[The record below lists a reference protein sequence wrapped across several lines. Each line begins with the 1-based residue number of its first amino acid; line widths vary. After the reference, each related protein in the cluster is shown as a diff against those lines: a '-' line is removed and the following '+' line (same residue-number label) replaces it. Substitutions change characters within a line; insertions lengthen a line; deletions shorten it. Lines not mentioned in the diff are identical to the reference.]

1 MKRKQTITIL
11 IGAIIILS
19 AIAALAGIFTTG
31 GPGNFLYETIRGET
45 VTIYGKGL
53 YKHMSADV
61 AIQGIAQD
69 VVTLFIGIPLL
80 IIVLFSYR
88 RGSVKGHFLL
98 TGIVGYFFVTYLF
111 YTAMGMYN
119 ELFLIY
125 ISLLGLTFFALFNL
139 FISFDL
145 EKVSGYFPNRATAK
159 FTGGFLIFNSVAIAL
174 MWLGRVVPPLLD
186 GSIYP
191 VDLQHY
197 TTMIVQGFDL
207 GLLLPI
213 SFVSG
218 WLLLKMKPMGFITGV
233 PYIVFLSLLMTALS
247 AKIIA
252 MGINGV
258 NIIPAVFIIPAV
270 NLVTIL
276 CAVLMV
282 KNIKEN
288 RI

>member
-1 MKRKQTITIL
+1 MKQKQTITIL

-19 AIAALAGIFTTG
+19 ATAALVGIFTTG
-31 GPGNFLYETIRGET
+31 GPGNFGYVTIRGET
-45 VTIYGKGL
+45 VTIYGKGI

-80 IIVLFSYR
+80 LFSLFGFR
-88 RGSVKGHFLL
+88 KSSVKNRFLL
-98 TGIVGYFFVTYLF
+98 TGVTGYFFVTYLF

-119 ELFLIY
+119 ELFLVY
-125 ISLLGLTFFALFNL
+125 VTLLGLTFFALFNL
-139 FISFDL
+139 FISFDIKIIS
-145 EKVSGYFPNRATAK
+145 EYFSVKAPAK
-159 FTGGFLIFNSVAIAL
+159 FTGGFLIFNSIAIAL
-174 MWLGRVVPPLLD
+174 MWLGRVIPPLLD
-186 GSIYP
+186 GSVYP

-207 GLLLPI
+207 GLLLPV
-213 SFVSG
+213 SFVAG
-218 WLLLKMKPMGFITGV
+218 WLLLKKRPMGFLIGV
-233 PYIVFLSLLMTALS
+233 PYIVFLSVLMSALS

-258 NIIPAVFIIPAV
+258 NIIPAVFIIPAI
-270 NLVTIL
+270 NLVTIV

-282 KNIKEN
+282 KNTKEN
-288 RI
+288 KV

>member
-1 MKRKQTITIL
+1 MKQKQTITIL

-19 AIAALAGIFTTG
+19 ATAALVGIITTG
-31 GPGNFLYETIRGET
+31 GPGNFGYVTIRGET
-45 VTIYGKGL
+45 VTIYGKGI

-80 IIVLFSYR
+80 LFSLFGFR
-88 RGSVKGHFLL
+88 KSSVKNRFLL
-98 TGIVGYFFVTYLF
+98 TGVTGYFFVTYLF

-119 ELFLIY
+119 ELFLVY
-125 ISLLGLTFFALFNL
+125 VTLLGLTFFALFNL
-139 FISFDL
+139 FISFDIKIIS
-145 EKVSGYFPNRATAK
+145 EYFSVKAPAK
-159 FTGGFLIFNSVAIAL
+159 FTGGFLIFNSIAIAL
-174 MWLGRVVPPLLD
+174 MWLGRVIPPLLD
-186 GSIYP
+186 GSVYP

-207 GLLLPI
+207 GLLLPV
-213 SFVSG
+213 SFVAG
-218 WLLLKMKPMGFITGV
+218 WLLLKKRPMGFLIGV
-233 PYIVFLSLLMTALS
+233 PYIVFLSVLMSALS

-258 NIIPAVFIIPAV
+258 NIIPAVFIIPAI
-270 NLVTIL
+270 NLVTIV

-282 KNIKEN
+282 KNTKEN
-288 RI
+288 KV

>member
-1 MKRKQTITIL
+1 MKQKKTIFTL
-11 IGAIIILS
+11 IIAIILLS
-19 AIAALAGIFTTG
+19 GIAAAVGIFSSG
-31 GPGNFLYETIRGET
+31 GPGNFNYETIRGET

-80 IIVLFSYR
+80 LIALLSYR
-88 RGSVKGHFLL
+88 NGSVKARFLL
-98 TGIVGYFFVTYLF
+98 AGLIGYFFVTYLF

-119 ELFLIY
+119 ELFLVY
-125 ISLLGLTFFALFNL
+125 ITLLGLTFFALFNL
-139 FISFDL
+139 LVSFKLENIS
-145 EKVSGYFPNRATAK
+145 EYFSNRAPAK
-159 FTGGFLIFNSVAIAL
+159 FTGGFLIFNSIAIAL

-186 GSIYP
+186 GSVYP
-191 VDLQHY
+191 IDLQHY
-197 TTMIVQGFDL
+197 TTLIVQGFDL

-213 SFVSG
+213 SFVAG
-218 WLLLKMKPMGFITGV
+218 LLLFKKKPMGFLTGV
-233 PYIVFLSLLMTALS
+233 PYIIFLSVLMTALS

-252 MGINGV
+252 MGLNGV
-258 NIIPAVFIIPAV
+258 NIIPAVFIIPAI

-276 CAVLMV
+276 CALLMV
-282 KNIKEN
+282 KNINES

>member
-19 AIAALAGIFTTG
+19 ATAALVGIFTTG
-31 GPGNFLYETIRGET
+31 GPGNFGYETIRGET
-45 VTIYGKGL
+45 VTIYGKGI

-80 IIVLFSYR
+80 LFSLFGFR
-88 RGSVKGHFLL
+88 KSSVKNRFLL
-98 TGIVGYFFVTYLF
+98 TGVTGYFFVTYLF

-119 ELFLIY
+119 ELFLVY
-125 ISLLGLTFFALFNL
+125 VTLLGLTFFALFNL
-139 FISFDL
+139 FISFDIKIIS
-145 EKVSGYFPNRATAK
+145 EYFSVKAPAK
-159 FTGGFLIFNSVAIAL
+159 FTGGFLIFNSIAIAL
-174 MWLGRVVPPLLD
+174 MWLGRVIPPLLD
-186 GSIYP
+186 GSVYP

-207 GLLLPI
+207 GLLLPV
-213 SFVSG
+213 SFVAG
-218 WLLLKMKPMGFITGV
+218 WLLLKKRPMGFLIGV
-233 PYIVFLSLLMTALS
+233 PYIVFLSVLMSALT

-258 NIIPAVFIIPAV
+258 NIIPAVFIIPAI
-270 NLVTIL
+270 NLVTIV

-282 KNIKEN
+282 KNTKEN
-288 RI
+288 KV

>member
-1 MKRKQTITIL
+1 MKRKQIITIL
-11 IGAIIILS
+11 TGAIVILS
-19 AIAALAGIFTTG
+19 MIATLVGIFSSG
-31 GPGNFLYETIRGET
+31 GPGNIEYETIRGET
-45 VTIYGKGL
+45 VTIYGKGI

-69 VVTLFIGIPLL
+69 MVTLFIGIPLL
-80 IIVLFSYR
+80 IIALFSYN
-88 RGSVKGHFLL
+88 RGSLKGHFLL
-98 TGIVGYFFVTYLF
+98 SGIVGYFFVTYLF

-119 ELFLIY
+119 ELFLVY
-125 ISLLGLTFFALFNL
+125 ITLLGLTFFALFNL
-139 FISFDL
+139 LISFKL
-145 EKVSGYFPNRATAK
+145 KKISGYFSNRAPAK
-159 FTGGFLIFNSVAIAL
+159 FTGGFLIFNSIAIAL
-174 MWLGRVVPPLLD
+174 MWLSRVVPPLLD

-213 SFVSG
+213 SFVAG
-218 WLLLKMKPMGFITGV
+218 RLLLKKRPMGFLIGV
-233 PYIVFLSLLMTALS
+233 PYIIFLSLLMTALT

-252 MGINGV
+252 MGLNGV
-258 NIIPAVFIIPAV
+258 NIIPAVFIIPAI
-270 NLVTIL
+270 NLVTIV

>member
-11 IGAIIILS
+11 IGSIIILS
-19 AIAALAGIFTTG
+19 VIATLVGIFTTG
-31 GPGNFLYETIRGET
+31 GPGNFDYETIRGKI
-45 VTIYGKGL
+45 VTIYGKGI

-69 VVTLFIGIPLL
+69 VVTLAIGIPLL

-98 TGIVGYFFVTYLF
+98 TGTVGYFFVTYLF

-119 ELFLIY
+119 ELFLGY
-125 ISLLGLTFFALFNL
+125 VVLLGLTFFALFNL

-145 EKVSGYFPNRATAK
+145 KTISRYFSYRAPAK

-174 MWLGRVVPPLLD
+174 LWLGRVVPPLLD
-186 GSIYP
+186 GSVYP

-213 SFVSG
+213 SFVAG
-218 WLLLKMKPMGFITGV
+218 WLLLKKRPMGFLTGV
-233 PYIVFLSLLMTALS
+233 PYIVFLALLMTALS

-258 NIIPAVFIIPAV
+258 NIIPAVFIIPAI

-276 CAVLMV
+276 CAFLMV
-282 KNIKEN
+282 KNIKKN